1 MESYTEHYP
10 LNTELTLRIGKA
22 NHKHQKTTPLALR
35 VINLSLTKLDSEVI
49 ECHLTLLVNPEIYH
63 RINTQALFNLHPQV
77 RGSLSNGKFL
87 PKLDIEIEISLQ
99 PNLLPPQLQQA
110 NNGAEAA
117 EYILS
122 LSQDAPDDLLLFT
135 ESWLALSVKQIQE
148 SGETGYSTI
157 WSNITPANFTQV
169 AAPSEEINEALL
181 NFSSLPTD
189 IFNSPTNN
197 IAQSVEQIT
206 HAFTQLAE
214 TISEIAQKGIPDE
227 VNEIND
233 VAEDVSPTPSIS
245 TESANSEQPILSA
258 MLNFFQ
264 TDDWNFTQVEGE
276 SVVQIPF
283 QGENGQWTCYA
294 KAIEERS
301 QFVFYS
307 IAPSLVP
314 PAKRTAIA
322 EFIARANYGMIIG
335 NFELDL
341 ADGEIRYKTS
351 IDAAD
356 ENLSLAVIKKLVYAN
371 VTMMDRY
378 LPGIKSVISGK
389 MPPSEAIR
397 LIEEIEISSL
407 SSPSPDLIDNPNQ
420 SQNIVTESDIFCQLT
435 KEEISKFEEVIQL
448 QQNLKHNMAQSLID
462 RIKIGLKTRLGEDS
476 EQLFFKAYTIF
487 KTHQLDAIQIRFIGR
502 YSELHDLIQ
511 LQIQQVL
518 TQGGS
523 DRTVKSGLKKWNK
536 LEKTTKNRIQEIVV
550 NGIYGQQETNLLEE
564 ITEIKEHLAV
574 AKTEQKL
581 TGNG

>member
-1 MESYTEHYP
+1 MKSHTEHYP
-10 LNTELTLRIGKA
+10 LNTELTLQVGKSRQ
-22 NHKHQKTTPLALR
+22 KHRTNIPITLR
-35 VINLSLTKLDSEVI
+35 VINLSLTKVDSEVI
-49 ECHLTLLVNPEIYH
+49 ECHLTLLVNSEIYH

-77 RGSLSNGKFL
+77 RTSLSNGKFL

-157 WSNITPANFTQV
+157 WSKIAPSNFTQV
-169 AAPSEEINEALL
+169 AAPSEDINEALL

-214 TISEIAQKGIPDE
+214 TISEIAQKEIPDE
-227 VNEIND
+227 IEEIND

-341 ADGEIRYKTS
+341 SDGEIRYKTS

-389 MPPSEAIR
+389 LPPSEAIR

-448 QQNLKHNMAQSLID
+448 QQNLKHNMAQSLLD
-462 RIKIGLKTRLGEDS
+462 RLKTGLKTRLGEDS

-487 KTHQLDAIQIRFIGR
+487 KTHQFDSIQIRFIGR

-536 LEKTTKNRIQEIVV
+536 LEKTTKNRIQEIVA

-581 TGNG
+581 TENG